1 MALSTAADKRK
12 PHQPLTAQVN
22 EMDRPGFDVG
32 ARLAASDAL
41 VTTWQIALFKAR
53 AGGRNEG

>member
-22 EMDRPGFDVG
+22 ETDRPGFDVG
-32 ARLAASDAL
+32 AQLVASDAL
-41 VTTWQIALFKAR
+41 VSTWQIALFKAL
-53 AGGRNEG
+53 ADGWNEG

>member
-22 EMDRPGFDVG
+22 EMDRPGSDVG
-32 ARLAASDAL
+32 AQLAASDAL
-41 VTTWQIALFKAR
+41 VSTWQIALFKAL
-53 AGGRNEG
+53 AGGWNEG